1 MKLVDRLGR
10 YTGKAL
16 SERTD
21 PDFAEA
27 VQEAIDI
34 LEKFYSQ
41 VEISHVEYDDAQMG
55 REK

>member
-1 MKLVDRLGR
+1 MKLIDRLGR

-16 SERTD
+16 AECTD
-21 PDFAEA
+21 PDFADA
-27 VQEAIDI
+27 VQEAIGI

>member
-16 SERTD
+16 AERTD

-34 LEKFYSQ
+34 LKKFYSQ